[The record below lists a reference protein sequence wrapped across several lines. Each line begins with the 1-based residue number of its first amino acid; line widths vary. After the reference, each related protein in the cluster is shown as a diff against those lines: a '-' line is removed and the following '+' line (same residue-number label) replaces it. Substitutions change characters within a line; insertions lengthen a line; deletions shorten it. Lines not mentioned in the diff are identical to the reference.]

1 MKNERHAKILELI
14 EKYPIDRQEDLL
26 SHLNEEGFSVTQAT
40 VSRDIRQLH
49 LVKAAVGGG
58 KYRYVSASSAGDRMV
73 HNPGRFET
81 IFRESVL
88 NVDYAGHMVLVKCF
102 SGMANAACEL
112 FDSMHWERE
121 VVGTLS
127 GDDTFLILMRTAED
141 AAEISKVLK
150 QYISVR

>member
-14 EKYPIDRQEDLL
+14 EKHSIDRQEDLL
-26 SHLNEEGFSVTQAT
+26 AHLNAAGFSVTQAT

-58 KYRYVSASSAGDRMV
+58 KYRYVSASDAGDRMV

-88 NVDYAGHMVLVKCF
+88 KVDYAGHMVLVKCF
-102 SGMANAACEL
+102 SGMANAACEM
-112 FDSMHWERE
+112 FDSMKWEHE

-127 GDDTFLILMRTAED
+127 GDDTFLILMRTEDD
-141 AAEISKVLK
+141 AADICKTLTR
-150 QYISVR
+150 YISQR